1 MKYQKV
7 WCRIQTVIAVTG
19 KEGSGKGTVFEF
31 LAALFRVFDKDDPQ
45 QDDLSQAER
54 PYKHVTNIEHL
65 IGHFNEQLEGAVFVL
80 VDEKEVNKIL
90 GAHSGAGERGKR

>member
-19 KEGSGKGTVFEF
+19 KEGSGKGTVSEF
-31 LAALFRVFDKDDPQ
+31 LAALFRVFDK
-45 QDDLSQAER
+45 DDLSQAER

-65 IGHFNEQLEGAVFVL
+65 IGHFNEQLEGGAVFVL